1 MLEIQELNKRPNI
14 EQNIKLKRVFIQFEK
29 LIFELK
35 TKEIP
40 EEIVIFINKNIEE
53 INSFSTSDK
62 ELKKQIKKTQTRILK
77 LIEKELHLV
86 TKNHYRNT
94 WFILGMLIGV
104 ALGSANTSLL
114 AVGIPLG
121 FTIGIA
127 IGTSKD
133 KKAKDNGL
141 QLDIEIKN

>member
-62 ELKKQIKKTQTRILK
+62 ELKKQIKK
-77 LIEKELHLV
+77 
-86 TKNHYRNT
+86 N
-94 WFILGMLIGV
+94 
-104 ALGSANTSLL
+104 ANKSFK
-114 AVGIPLG
+114 I
-121 FTIGIA
+121 
-127 IGTSKD
+127 D
-133 KKAKDNGL
+133 
-141 QLDIEIKN
+141 

>member
-1 MLEIQELNKRPNI
+1 MEIHELNKRPNI

-35 TKEIP
+35 SKRIP
-40 EEIVIFINKNIEE
+40 DEIVIFINKNIEE

-94 WFILGMLIGV
+94 WFILGMAIGV
-104 ALGSANTSLL
+104 ALGSTNTSLL
-114 AVGIPLG
+114 AVCIPIG

-127 IGTSKD
+127 IGTYKD
-133 KKAKDNGL
+133 KEAKDKGL
-141 QLDIEIKN
+141 QLDLEIKN